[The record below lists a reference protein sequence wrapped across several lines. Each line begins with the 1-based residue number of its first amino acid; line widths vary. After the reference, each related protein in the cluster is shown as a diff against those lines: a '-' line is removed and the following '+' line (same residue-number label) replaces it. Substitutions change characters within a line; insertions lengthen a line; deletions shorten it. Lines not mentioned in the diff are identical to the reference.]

1 MKTQTK
7 LLLIRIAGIVSIIF
21 TIFHAG
27 FYWIFKW
34 SETLSVLNIND
45 RGILLTFNLICIL
58 LLIYQVIL
66 ALGYTR
72 DLIETVAGK
81 SILLF
86 FTAFYL
92 LRIYCEFPYFGFKMP
107 GSIIIIA
114 ICLIPA
120 VCFGLPVF
128 LKSKLKILI

>member
-7 LLLIRIAGIVSIIF
+7 LLLIRIAGVVSFLF
-21 TIFHAG
+21 TLFHAG

-34 SETLSVLNIND
+34 SETLSVLNISD

-58 LLIYQVIL
+58 LLLYSVIL
-66 ALGYTR
+66 SLRFTR
-72 DLIETVAGK
+72 HLIETVAGK

-92 LRIYCEFPYFGFKMP
+92 LRIYCEFPYFGFRMP
-107 GSIIIIA
+107 GSIIVIV

-120 VCFGLPVF
+120 ICFGLPVF
-128 LKSKLKILI
+128 YKSK

>member
-1 MKTQTK
+1 MKAKTK
-7 LLLIRIAGIVSIIF
+7 LLLIRIAGVVSILF
-21 TIFHAG
+21 TLFHAG

-34 SETLSVLNIND
+34 SETLSVLNTSD

-58 LLIYQVIL
+58 LLLYSVIL
-66 ALGYTR
+66 SLVFTR
-72 DLIETVAGK
+72 HLIETVAGK

-92 LRIYCEFPYFGFKMP
+92 VRIYCEFPYFGFRMP

-128 LKSKLKILI
+128 VKSK

>member
-7 LLLIRIAGIVSIIF
+7 LLSIRIAGIFSIIF
-21 TIFHAG
+21 TLFHAG
-27 FYWIFKW
+27 FYWLFKW
-34 SETLSVLNIND
+34 SQALSVLNASD

-58 LLIYQVIL
+58 LLLYSVIL
-66 ALGYTR
+66 SLGYTR
-72 DLIETVAGK
+72 QLIETVAGK

-86 FTAFYL
+86 FTTFYL
-92 LRIYCEFPYFGFKMP
+92 VRIFSEFAYFGFQMP
-107 GSIIIIA
+107 SSIFIIA

-128 LKSKLKILI
+128 VKSK